1 MPSSRRTPGLPFCD
15 LHISG
20 WALGALCL
28 LTLVATL
35 IAGLWPFH
43 SPRNQVSWVANEN
56 ALRFGEAGTV
66 LSSKPFA
73 FAGSD
78 GPSCS
83 LEIWFEPART
93 WTTGSILTFYG
104 SSNPRPFSLQQ
115 DFTDLVL
122 QLGPGSENH
131 RTAPAQVRVDDVFRK
146 KQAFLTVTSYGQSTS
161 VYLDGQL
168 VTRSPGFD
176 LSLSNLA
183 GQLILANSPFRGHNW
198 RGQLRGLAIYGT
210 ELSRE
215 QVVQHY
221 VDWTQKGEPV
231 IGEAEQAV
239 ALYLFNEGEGRT
251 VHNAIGSGFELDIPK
266 RYLVVHQL
274 LLETP
279 AAEFH
284 SEPNY
289 VNNAIF
295 NIAGFIPLGF
305 CFGLYFTAVWRMKQ
319 AALLTVVLGATV
331 SVVIELCQANL
342 PTRYSGVTDIITN
355 TIGAFVGVV
364 LCRAIASGLART
376 PISKCRAWFYEPGAN
391 Q

>member
-1 MPSSRRTPGLPFCD
+1 MPSSRQTNGLLFRD
-15 LHISG
+15 LHILG

-43 SPRNQVSWVANEN
+43 PPRNQVSWMANEN

-93 WTTGSILTFYG
+93 WTTGSIFTFYG
-104 SSNPRPFSLQQ
+104 PPNPRPFSLQQ
-115 DFTDLVL
+115 DFTALVL
-122 QLGPGSENH
+122 QLGPGSENYP
-131 RTAPAQVRVDDVFRK
+131 TVPAQVRVDDVIRK
-146 KQAFLTVTSYGQSTS
+146 KQAFLTVTSDGQSTS

-168 VTRSPGFD
+168 VTRSPGFE

-198 RGQLRGLAIYGT
+198 RGQLRGFAIYGT

-215 QVVQHY
+215 EVVQHY

-231 IGEAEQAV
+231 IGKAEQAA
-239 ALYLFNEGEGRT
+239 ALYLFNEREGRT
-251 VHNAIGSGFELDIPK
+251 IHNAIGPGFELDIPK

-274 LLETP
+274 LFESPT
-279 AAEFH
+279 AEVR

-289 VNNAIF
+289 LNNAML

-305 CFGLYFTAVWRMKQ
+305 CFSLYFTGVWRMKH
-319 AALLTVVLGATV
+319 AVLLTVILGATI
-331 SVVIELCQANL
+331 SVVIELCQAYL

-355 TIGAFVGVV
+355 TIGTFVGVV